1 MPSLFLGNFPLV
13 VANHF
18 SHIVENLESGDPAAF
33 ESIYN
38 LYWEEVYLSA
48 LKRVQDEDI
57 AKEITQELF
66 ISLWEK
72 REILRINES
81 LQAYLH
87 GAVKYRVINY
97 FRSAITRD
105 RYHNHMQSLLGEQ
118 TINETESYY
127 AVKAIKSTLDSILKK
142 MPERMRL
149 IFSMSRFE
157 QKSITEIA
165 DELNLSGQTVKNQLT
180 SALKIIRENG
190 SLIILLILFISS

>member
-1 MPSLFLGNFPLV
+1 MV
-13 VANHF
+13 TDF
-18 SHIVENLESGDPAAF
+18 SHIIENLKSGDPATF
-33 ESIYN
+33 EGVYN
-38 LYWEEVYLSA
+38 QYWEEIYLSV
-48 LKRVQDEDI
+48 LKRVQDEDV

-66 ISLWEK
+66 IYLWEK
-72 REILRINES
+72 RETLRINGS

-97 FRSAITRD
+97 FKAAITRD
-105 RYHNHMQSLLGEQ
+105 RYHNDMQSLLGEQ
-118 TINETESYY
+118 TINETESFY
-127 AVKAIKSTLDSILKK
+127 AVNAIKSTLDSILKK

-190 SLIILLILFISS
+190 SLTILFVLFIFS